1 MSFREKYLERNRQ
14 RMAEMAAND
23 NFDVDEKHEKLP
35 VSDFFKVERVRK
47 MPPCLDLRLAD
58 GTFIAVPY
66 SLFSQIAFDPSEGI
80 EISLAT
86 EKKILITGRNLHQ
99 LYEYLIAFR
108 IRFIQ
113 VNIGND
119 TTDENA
125 LFVEGIE
132 LVEG

>member
-1 MSFREKYLERNRQ
+1 
-14 RMAEMAAND
+14 MAEFAAND
-23 NFDVDEKHEKLP
+23 NVEEFEKLP

-47 MPPCLDLRLAD
+47 MPPCLDLRMAD
-58 GTFIAVPY
+58 GSFMAVPY
-66 SLFSQIAFDPSEGI
+66 SHFSQVSFNPSEGI

-86 EKKILITGRNLHQ
+86 EKKVLISGRNLHQ

-113 VNIGND
+113 ANIGND
-119 TTDENA
+119 CADENV

-132 LVEG
+132 IKDA

>member
-23 NFDVDEKHEKLP
+23 NFEETEKLP

-47 MPPCLDLRLAD
+47 MPPCLDLRMAD
-58 GTFIAVPY
+58 GSFIAVPY
-66 SLFSQIAFDPSEGI
+66 SHVSLISFDPSEGI
-80 EISLAT
+80 EIALAT
-86 EKKILITGRNLHQ
+86 EKKVLVTGRNLH
-99 LYEYLIAFR
+99 LIYEYLTAFR

-113 VNIGND
+113 ANIGND
-119 TTDENA
+119 CIDEDA

-132 LVEG
+132 VVEV

>member
-1 MSFREKYLERNRQ
+1 MYFREKYRERNRQ
-14 RMAEMAAND
+14 RLAEFAAND
-23 NFDVDEKHEKLP
+23 NVEEFEKLP

-47 MPPCLDLRLAD
+47 MPPCLDLRMAD
-58 GTFIAVPY
+58 GSFMAVPY
-66 SLFSQIAFDPSEGI
+66 SHFSQVSFNPSEGI

-86 EKKILITGRNLHQ
+86 EKKVLISGRNLHQ

-113 VNIGND
+113 ANIGND
-119 TTDENA
+119 CADENV

-132 LVEG
+132 IKDA

>member
-1 MSFREKYLERNRQ
+1 MDFREKYRDRQ
-14 RMAEMAAND
+14 RLAEFAAND
-23 NFDVDEKHEKLP
+23 NVEEFEKLP

-47 MPPCLDLRLAD
+47 MPPCLDLRMAD
-58 GTFIAVPY
+58 GSFMAVPY
-66 SLFSQIAFDPSEGI
+66 SHFSQVSFNPSEGI

-86 EKKILITGRNLHQ
+86 EKKVLISGRNLHQ

-113 VNIGND
+113 ANIGND
-119 TTDENA
+119 CADENV

-132 LVEG
+132 IKDA

>member
-1 MSFREKYLERNRQ
+1 MDFREKYRERNRQ
-14 RMAEMAAND
+14 RLAEFAAND
-23 NFDVDEKHEKLP
+23 NVEEFEKLP

-47 MPPCLDLRLAD
+47 MPPCLDLRMAD
-58 GTFIAVPY
+58 GSFMAVPY
-66 SLFSQIAFDPSEGI
+66 SHFSQVSFNPSEGI

-86 EKKILITGRNLHQ
+86 EKKVLISGRNLHQ

-113 VNIGND
+113 ANIGND
-119 TTDENA
+119 CADENV

-132 LVEG
+132 IKDA